1 MIQWHFLI
9 CIVSFCM
16 LYSLFV
22 NVLYICLLA
31 YRIIVYFTT
40 SMVYLLSPGHI
51 SITGTDHIE
60 LLLFQACK
68 CICHVISSSF
78 PKLVLFAVK
87 CHCNSQVFI
96 YEKKNV
102 CVKWQMQHFCSF
114 YELCFEYNACIIA
127 SMNDG
132 PNECC
137 VDVFTFYSNP
147 IA

>member
-22 NVLYICLLA
+22 NVLYVCLLA
-31 YRIIVYFTT
+31 YRVIVYFTT

-68 CICHVISSSF
+68 FIFHVISSSF

-96 YEKKNV
+96 YEKKCLCKMTNAAFLFILWTLIWIH
-102 CVKWQMQHFCSF
+102 CMYNSE
-114 YELCFEYNACIIA
+114 YER
-127 SMNDG
+127 
-132 PNECC
+132 
-137 VDVFTFYSNP
+137 
-147 IA
+147 